1 MRDLADLARNLV
13 NALFDP
19 YRPELHYMRGPGPK
33 WRAKHERM
41 LRLGPDVATVPS
53 LTSFARQSIGW
64 HNFMKGGAFLMPGI
78 GLFVIALLFISPT
91 KSKADTSYC
100 AQVSDL
106 APARL
111 RWAVARQSRRRQR
124 GNARCERI

>member
-1 MRDLADLARNLV
+1 
-13 NALFDP
+13 
-19 YRPELHYMRGPGPK
+19 MRGPGPK
-33 WRAKHERM
+33 WRAKHERT
-41 LRLGPDVATVPS
+41 LRLGPVIDIVREAINRMAQLHEGRSV
-53 LTSFARQSIGW
+53 
-64 HNFMKGGAFLMPGI
+64 LMLGI

>member
-1 MRDLADLARNLV
+1 
-13 NALFDP
+13 
-19 YRPELHYMRGPGPK
+19 
-33 WRAKHERM
+33 M
-41 LRLGPDVATVPS
+41 L
-53 LTSFARQSIGW
+53 
-64 HNFMKGGAFLMPGI
+64 GI